1 MLRVIH
7 TKTGEPIEIGDEI
20 TDFRG
25 DRAVL
30 LSLDRVNEMRYGGR
44 RSGKITVKW
53 EDHRPTV
60 VYDSVFDITV
70 IETDWE
76 DKSREAVE

>member
-1 MLRVIH
+1 MLRAIH

-44 RSGKITVKW
+44 RSGKITARW
-53 EDHRPTV
+53 GDHV
-60 VYDSVFDITV
+60 QSVYDGVCDITV
-70 IETDWE
+70 IETNWE
-76 DKSREAVE
+76 DKSGEAVE